1 MRRTLTLKVDP
12 KRPDLALV
20 AYAAAGVRGGKLI
33 AFPTETVYGI
43 AANMLDKKAIDRLYA
58 VKKRPKTKPFTVHIA
73 REDQIAE
80 AGCRLTKEAKL
91 LTGRFW
97 PGPLTILL
105 KSKRGGK
112 VGFRIPRNPVALCLI
127 ASSGVPVVAPS
138 ANLSGR
144 SAPSNAREVLKQ
156 LDGRIDMVLDGGK
169 TEVGIESTVVD
180 CSVTPPVIVRQGAIS
195 REKLKK
201 LIDIS

>member
-1 MRRTLTLKVDP
+1 
-12 KRPDLALV
+12 
-20 AYAAAGVRGGKLI
+20 
-33 AFPTETVYGI
+33 
-43 AANMLDKKAIDRLYA
+43 
-58 VKKRPKTKPFTVHIA
+58 
-73 REDQIAE
+73 
-80 AGCRLTKEAKL
+80 
-91 LTGRFW
+91 
-97 PGPLTILL
+97 
-105 KSKRGGK
+105 
-112 VGFRIPRNPVALCLI
+112 
-127 ASSGVPVVAPS
+127 VAPS